1 MSALNKANQM
11 GHNLNIGDLPLT
23 HLYPPH
29 TRRPMTMPSETKVML
44 KAKGR
49 VDLIESMQE
58 NIRHVRRQHKLKR
71 YLRRVNS

>member
-1 MSALNKANQM
+1 MSALNKANRM
-11 GHNLNIGDLPLT
+11 GHNLSIHDLPLT

-44 KAKGR
+44 RAEGR
-49 VDLIESMQE
+49 VDLIDKMQD
-58 NIRHVRRQHKLKR
+58 NIKHVRRQRKLKR